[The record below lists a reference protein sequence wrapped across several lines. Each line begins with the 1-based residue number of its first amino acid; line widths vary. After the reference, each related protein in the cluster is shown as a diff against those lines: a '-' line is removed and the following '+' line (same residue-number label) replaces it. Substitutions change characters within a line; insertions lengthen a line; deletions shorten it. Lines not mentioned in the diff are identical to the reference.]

1 MKAASPF
8 DHRPDKVLGKAL
20 RELLT
25 PADHQAFVAEVV
37 ASARRQIAG
46 TPAPN
51 FWDILGAWMGPGLV
65 AAAALVLATL
75 AGMQGGGSVDY
86 VTIDDELSNLFQTP
100 EERAMMFAPAPPD
113 ADVVLVSA
121 YEN

>member
-1 MKAASPF
+1 MKAVSPF
-8 DHRPDKVLGKAL
+8 DHRPNKVLGRAL

-46 TPAPN
+46 TAVPN
-51 FWDILGAWMGPGLV
+51 FWDILGAWMGPGL
-65 AAAALVLATL
+65 AGAAALVLATL
-75 AGMQGGGSVDY
+75 AGMQGRGSVDY

-100 EERAMMFAPAPPD
+100 EERAMMLAPAPPD